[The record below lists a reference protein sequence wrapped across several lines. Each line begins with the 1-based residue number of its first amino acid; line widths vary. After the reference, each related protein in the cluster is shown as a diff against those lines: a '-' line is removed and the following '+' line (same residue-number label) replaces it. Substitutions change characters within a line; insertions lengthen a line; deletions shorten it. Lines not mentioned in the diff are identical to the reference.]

1 MSNFNLVEHLRSGNR
16 FIWTVCNLLPRI
28 FKVFWFN
35 KNETAIIN
43 NTVTILK
50 SEIFSA
56 ELIKFHGVSHNGTFT
71 VNRSWNKWFY
81 YTPKPI
87 RLRFSMAGFKI
98 QSWQIVW
105 PAAEQGNCFDWF
117 ELLGT
122 SIIELDEACYVWMI
136 GTIELLDVIITVF
149 NKGGIMCTIITYKY
163 KVIFHNLFVMTLRSY
178 HRVYSCLLNGPMN
191 RLRFIW

>member
-1 MSNFNLVEHLRSGNR
+1 MKQQ
-16 FIWTVCNLLPRI
+16 LLTTPSQ
-28 FKVFWFN
+28 FQKV
-35 KNETAIIN
+35 I
-43 NTVTILK
+43 
-50 SEIFSA
+50 SSA